1 MRMKRLVL
9 TTVLPVSNAE
19 STAASEE
26 RQNSLAREKAVRPRS
41 SRALTNGPVAPGSS
55 LAFRETTLSES
66 QLLANRWPP
75 RLYGRGSGNCR
86 DDNPTIRQG
95 RKS

>member
-26 RQNSLAREKAVRPRS
+26 RQIHWQGNRQCARDH
-41 SRALTNGPVAPGSS
+41 
-55 LAFRETTLSES
+55 
-66 QLLANRWPP
+66 
-75 RLYGRGSGNCR
+75 RGH
-86 DDNPTIRQG
+86 
-95 RKS
+95 

>member
-55 LAFRETTLSES
+55 LAFTTLTTSH
-66 QLLANRWPP
+66 LLAKRWPP

-86 DDNPTIRQG
+86 DDNQTIRQG